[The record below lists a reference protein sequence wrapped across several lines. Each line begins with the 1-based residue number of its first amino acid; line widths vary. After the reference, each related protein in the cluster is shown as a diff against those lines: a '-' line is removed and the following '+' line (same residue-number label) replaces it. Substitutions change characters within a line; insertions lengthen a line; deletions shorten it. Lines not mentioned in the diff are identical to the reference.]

1 METQSL
7 EQQIQVLNNK
17 MDRLLDHVHEQRLR
31 TQSLEDLIADLS
43 IVGKDAYDSAVAELD
58 KQSVELDPSQLSLL
72 AAKLLKNLPNF
83 AIALDAFE
91 SVMDLTKDVGPIV
104 NETIIELTH
113 KLHEM
118 EQKGYFEFFSSTVG
132 ILDNVVSHFSK
143 EDVQSLADN
152 VVPIMETVKSLTQ
165 PEMMTAF
172 KNAIQVFNSIEQDN
186 IPSYSI
192 FKLIREMNQ
201 PEMKRAMGF
210 AVMFLKNLS
219 QSQISQSNTK

>member
-1 METQSL
+1 MEAQSL

-31 TQSLEDLIADLS
+31 TQTLEDLIADLS

-91 SVMDLTKDVGPIV
+91 SVMDLSKDVSPIV

-113 KLHEM
+113 KLHAM

-192 FKLIREMNQ
+192 FKLIREMNK

-219 QSQISQSNTK
+219 QSQITQSNTK